1 LLTWLAEHISIL
13 RVRLDKEACTNC
25 MICVKKSPCPTVPSI
40 LEGKKSRPDCH
51 ACGACIEACPE
62 NALKFK

>member
-1 LLTWLAEHISIL
+1 
-13 RVRLDKEACTNC
+13 
-25 MICVKKSPCPTVPSI
+25 VKKSPCPTVPSI